1 MDKKFFQVFE
11 NLEIPKKL
19 QELFED
25 VEVERIVVSKASKM
39 VNVHIF
45 SRHLINRNN
54 IKSMESCINKQ
65 LFHNVDEKV
74 RIFERYEYSAKYEAE
89 KIMSIYAD
97 DLENIIK
104 EKGNILFSVFKEA
117 DYRFEG
123 KKLIFDC
130 ENTFIAR
137 DKSRELKKVIEHVF
151 NIIFDYEIEV
161 ECEYNKEPKVT
172 TKKYTEDTYE
182 RRDTFARNTQGS
194 MNGDRNVDGYIM
206 V

>member
-65 LFHNVDEKV
+65 LFHNES
-74 RIFERYEYSAKYEAE
+74 FLSG
-89 KIMSIYAD
+89 KI
-97 DLENIIK
+97 
-104 EKGNILFSVFKEA
+104 
-117 DYRFEG
+117 
-123 KKLIFDC
+123 
-130 ENTFIAR
+130 
-137 DKSRELKKVIEHVF
+137 
-151 NIIFDYEIEV
+151 
-161 ECEYNKEPKVT
+161 
-172 TKKYTEDTYE
+172 
-182 RRDTFARNTQGS
+182 
-194 MNGDRNVDGYIM
+194 VDGGIILYCAKE
-206 V
+206 VKHKCGVFSNSAESTETGPAQAL

>member
-74 RIFERYEYSAKYEAE
+74 RIFERYEYAAKYEAE

-104 EKGNILFSVFKEA
+104 EL
-117 DYRFEG
+117 
-123 KKLIFDC
+123 
-130 ENTFIAR
+130 T
-137 DKSRELKKVIEHVF
+137 
-151 NIIFDYEIEV
+151 EI
-161 ECEYNKEPKVT
+161 
-172 TKKYTEDTYE
+172 
-182 RRDTFARNTQGS
+182 
-194 MNGDRNVDGYIM
+194 
-206 V
+206 